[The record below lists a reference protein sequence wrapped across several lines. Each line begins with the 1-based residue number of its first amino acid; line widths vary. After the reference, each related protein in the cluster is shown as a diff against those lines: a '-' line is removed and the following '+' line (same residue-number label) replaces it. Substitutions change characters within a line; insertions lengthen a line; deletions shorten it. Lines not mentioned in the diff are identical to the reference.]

1 MDRTQQFLNRFNE
14 LEQFLREETNSRR
27 EAPFGSLIGKAATM
41 NASVRRRERDLR
53 EFADLRNAIVH
64 EHPRGH
70 VIADITQEALDEFNG
85 MVDCIT
91 QPEQVYPLFRTDIS
105 VYQENDPLTDA
116 VRDLWETGHS
126 QVIVRVDRMLT
137 MLSYAGITRWLGSQM
152 NGSSID
158 LAGATIGDALSYEQE
173 GGIAFVSRNASVEE
187 ARELFLSFPTRR
199 SQRLRAVL
207 ITENGKPTEAPLG
220 IITPSDLVERDD

>member
-14 LEQFLREETNSRR
+14 LEQFLRDETNSKR
-27 EAPFGSLIGKAATM
+27 EVPFGGLIGRSATKNAA
-41 NASVRRRERDLR
+41 VRPYERDLR

-70 VIADITQEALDEFNG
+70 VIADITQEALDEFNA
-85 MVDCIT
+85 MVDRIME
-91 QPEQVYPLFRTDIS
+91 PERVYPLFQTNIS
-105 VYQENDPLTDA
+105 VYQEDDPLTDA
-116 VRDLWETGHS
+116 VRDLWESGHS

-137 MLSYAGITRWLGSQM
+137 LLSSAGITRWLGSQV
-152 NGSSID
+152 NGTAID
-158 LAGATIGDALSYEQE
+158 LAAATVGDALTYEEE
-173 GGIAFVSRNASVEE
+173 GGIAFVSRYAPVLE

-199 SQRLRAVL
+199 SQRLRAIV

-220 IITPSDLVERDD
+220 IITPSDLVELND

>member
-1 MDRTQQFLNRFNE
+1 VAIFTLQETNEVRRSYTRSHRPLSVRNRMDRTQQFLNRFNE

-91 QPEQVYPLFRTDIS
+91 QPERVYPLFRTDIS
-105 VYQENDPLTDA
+105 VYQEN
-116 VRDLWETGHS
+116 
-126 QVIVRVDRMLT
+126 
-137 MLSYAGITRWLGSQM
+137 
-152 NGSSID
+152 
-158 LAGATIGDALSYEQE
+158 
-173 GGIAFVSRNASVEE
+173 
-187 ARELFLSFPTRR
+187 
-199 SQRLRAVL
+199 
-207 ITENGKPTEAPLG
+207 
-220 IITPSDLVERDD
+220 